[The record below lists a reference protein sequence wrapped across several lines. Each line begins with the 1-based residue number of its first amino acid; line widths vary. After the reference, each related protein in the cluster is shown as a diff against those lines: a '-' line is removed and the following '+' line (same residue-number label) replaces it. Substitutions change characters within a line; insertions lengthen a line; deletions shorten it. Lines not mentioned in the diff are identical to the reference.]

1 MVTIKE
7 TINLH
12 YQHCLGEL
20 VHLLDLQTVILLA
33 ENENELFHLDE
44 TKTVDG
50 ILAVSDLDDLALIE
64 NEIILSL
71 PISPRHRE
79 GECSAQEPINSNLIE
94 KNMLLP
100 RQKN

>member
-20 VHLLDLQTVILLA
+20 VHLLDLQTVILLV
-33 ENENELFHLDE
+33 ENELFRLDE
-44 TKTVDG
+44 TETVDG
-50 ILAVSDLDDLALIE
+50 FLAVSDLDVLALIE
-64 NEIILSL
+64 DEIILSL

-79 GECSAQEPINSNLIE
+79 GECSTQEPINSNLIE
-94 KNMLLP
+94 KNMLLL
-100 RQKN
+100 R

>member
-1 MVTIKE
+1 
-7 TINLH
+7 
-12 YQHCLGEL
+12 
-20 VHLLDLQTVILLA
+20 
-33 ENENELFHLDE
+33 LFHLDE

-94 KNMLLP
+94 KTCFCHA
-100 RQKN
+100 RKIKNTH

>member
-33 ENENELFHLDE
+33 ENELFRLYE
-44 TKTVDG
+44 TETVDG

-64 NEIILSL
+64 DEIISSL